1 MKNLFSLLVAVGVA
15 INLMGCL
22 NDDEHFVDFENVGA
36 IAEIPSSAFYGVAD
50 NQSFLSSTTPTSY
63 SFNVNIA
70 SPEMPAEDIQVTL
83 GINQNALTMYNSQN
97 GTAYTLPTAG
107 SYQLV
112 TPTVT
117 VKAGTRMAPVT
128 VQITTNQI
136 KPTDQFAIPISISSA
151 TGGVT
156 VSGNYGTKIIF
167 IKLRNNYEGSYQ
179 ATGTFTHPT
188 AGPRA
193 INEQKTL
200 QTIDLTTSETNY
212 ADLGG
217 SGWTMWLKVN
227 PDNTVVL
234 IPKGASNTST
244 TQFGENRYD
253 PATQTFIL
261 NYKYPGAGGD
271 RVVTERI
278 KRLN

>member
-1 MKNLFSLLVAVGVA
+1 MKKILAILVAVGTA
-15 INLMGCL
+15 FNLTGCL
-22 NDDEHFVDFENVGA
+22 NDDEHYVDFQGAGA
-36 IAEIPSSAFYGVAD
+36 IAEIPSSAFYGIAD
-50 NQSFLSSTTPTSY
+50 NQSFLSSSTPTSY

-70 SPEMPAEDIQVTL
+70 SPNLPSQDVQLAL
-83 GINQNALTMYNSQN
+83 GINQSALTTYNNQN

-107 SYQLV
+107 TYQIT
-112 TPTVT
+112 TPSVT

-128 VQITTNQI
+128 VQINTGSI
-136 KPTDQFAIPISISSA
+136 KPTDQFAIPVSITSA

-156 VSGNYGTKIIF
+156 VSGNYATKIIF

-188 AGPRA
+188 AGARA

-200 QTIDLTTSETNY
+200 QTIDLTTSETNF

-227 PDNTVVL
+227 ADNTVTL
-234 IPKGASNTST
+234 TPKGSSSTAT

-253 PATQTFIL
+253 PATRTFIL
-261 NYKYPGAGGD
+261 NYKYPGSGGD
-271 RVVTERI
+271 RVVNERI
-278 KRLN
+278 RRL